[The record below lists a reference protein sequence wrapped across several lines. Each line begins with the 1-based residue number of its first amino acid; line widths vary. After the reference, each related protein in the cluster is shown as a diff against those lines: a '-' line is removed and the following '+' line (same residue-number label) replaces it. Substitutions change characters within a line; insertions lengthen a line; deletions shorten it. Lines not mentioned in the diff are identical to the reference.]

1 MSTPSGSLGDRHAR
15 RVSIV
20 APIQIP
26 SFDSRVIREITHLAT
41 DNILAVSD
49 VVRYDNE
56 ALRTSECIVKTWP
69 CIYLGIFNL
78 IGPI

>member
-1 MSTPSGSLGDRHAR
+1 MGGSTSVSAPSGSLGDRHAR

-56 ALRTSECIVKTWP
+56 ALRTVHCKNVALHLSRHI
-69 CIYLGIFNL
+69 
-78 IGPI
+78 